1 MEWNNG
7 AITFI
12 FIMFLIPFGII
23 YFLLKIIIK
32 FSPSLTSFIQ
42 REKQDRILV
51 YIIIEIGLLIL
62 AIGLTIAI
70 LSFIS
75 TLRGGRGI
83 LE

>member
-1 MEWNNG
+1 
-7 AITFI
+7 
-12 FIMFLIPFGII
+12 MFLIPFGII

>member
-7 AITFI
+7 AITLI
-12 FIMFLIPFGII
+12 FIMFLIPAGII
-23 YFLLKIIIK
+23 YFLLKTIIK
-32 FSPSLTSFIQ
+32 FSPSLTSFIR

-51 YIIIEIGLLIL
+51 YIIIEIGLLIF

>member
-1 MEWNNG
+1 
-7 AITFI
+7 
-12 FIMFLIPFGII
+12 MFLIPFGII

-62 AIGLTIAI
+62 AIGLTMAI

>member
-7 AITFI
+7 AITLI

-23 YFLLKIIIK
+23 YFLLKTIIK
-32 FSPSLTSFIQ
+32 FSPPLTSFIR